1 VFFFPIRHHSPGCAM
16 ALQLA
21 LDEIRPAQVL
31 VEGPIDFES
40 LLPLLTDPRARP
52 PIAIVSLPSG
62 AAGDDGG
69 VASYPF
75 CVHSPEY
82 VALCWAKGAGATS
95 ALIDLPAR
103 HPEMQKRLGDD
114 TGPTP
119 LIEDWRLD
127 HNAYVAELCARRG
140 VSGGGALWDALFEAQ
155 GAGTDWRGFFE
166 AVGVYCGH
174 IRAVTPLEEMEND
187 GTLARETQMAA
198 CLRKALEGPGPIA
211 VVTGGF
217 HTSALR
223 TALAT
228 EGKPGAPA
236 KALAQRAYL
245 VRYGFRQL
253 DRAGGYGAGL
263 PHPAWY
269 DRLWRGLRTGDK
281 IDGLAA
287 ELLTDFADHLRKTTP
302 QLGLATPTLAAAI
315 VTAERLAALR
325 DLPWPGRAEVIDAVR
340 STGVKDA
347 IEAGQTP
354 LLAALDAFLT
364 GDEIGDLPP
373 GAAQPPIV
381 ESVRARARTLGFN
394 IDTGQTR
401 TRDLDLL
408 RRPRHAQASEFLFA
422 LDLIGAQFAK
432 RIGGPDPLTGWRGEA
447 LFEIWSY
454 AWSPMVESRLI
465 GSAVDGDD
473 LEDLCR
479 AELARR
485 RTALADQG
493 LSRSVA
499 AVAELLI
506 AAARTGYASLAETV
520 LGWCAEAMA
529 VDPEAQSVIRA
540 LSLTASLAANSAT
553 DRAVSYLA
561 LRQRGFDRLLLLFPR
576 LADTPAD
583 RLNELIRSLADLAAL
598 VGEDDIA
605 IDRTALAEVISA
617 ALESSLPAALNGAL
631 IAFAGLIGALDLG
644 QVADRI
650 AAALE
655 GTYVEP
661 GERAAALTGCLTVAP
676 KLLLHSSALMGAID
690 RFLAGIDT
698 DAFLAVLPELR
709 LALGQLTPSD
719 IDRAADWVATR
730 YGLDAREITQSEATD
745 AESAE
750 NLALSDA
757 LEAIWRA
764 DGLGHW
770 FEARP

>member
-1 VFFFPIRHHSPGCAM
+1 M
-16 ALQLA
+16 ALYSA

-31 VEGPIDFES
+31 VEGPGDFEP
-40 LLPLLTDPRARP
+40 LLPLLTDPRAKP
-52 PIAIVSLPSG
+52 PIAIVSLPAG
-62 AAGDDGG
+62 AEGDDGA
-69 VASYPF
+69 VATYPF

-82 VALCWAKGAGATS
+82 VALCWAKDAGATS
-95 ALIDLPAR
+95 VLIDLPAR
-103 HPEMQKRLGDD
+103 HPEMQKRRGDD

-155 GAGTDWRGFFE
+155 GGCADWRAFFE

-174 IRAVTPLEEMEND
+174 IRAVTPLQELEDD
-187 GTLARETQMAA
+187 GTLAREAQMTV
-198 CLRKALEGPGPIA
+198 CLGKALAGPGPIA
-211 VVTGGF
+211 VITGGF
-217 HTSALR
+217 HTAALR
-223 TALAT
+223 MALVT
-228 EGKPGAPA
+228 GGKPGAPP
-236 KALAQRAYL
+236 KAPAQKAYL

-281 IDGLAA
+281 MGDLAA
-287 ELLTDFADHLRKTTP
+287 RLLTDFADHLRKTSP
-302 QLGLATPTLAAAI
+302 GMAMATPTLAAAI
-315 VTAERLAALR
+315 IAAEGLAALR

-347 IEAGQTP
+347 IEVGQTP

-381 ESVRARARTLGFN
+381 EAVRARARTLGFN

-401 TRDLDLL
+401 TRDLDFL
-408 RRPRHAQASEFLFA
+408 RRPRHAQASQFLFA
-422 LDLIGAQFAK
+422 LDLIGAQFAN
-432 RIGGPDPLTGWRGEA
+432 RISGPDPLTGWRGEA

-465 GSAVDGDD
+465 GLAAQGDD
-473 LEDLCR
+473 LEGLCR

-506 AAARTGYASLAETV
+506 AAARTGYAGLAQTV
-520 LGWCAEAMA
+520 FGWCAEAMA

-540 LSLTASLAANSAT
+540 LSLTASLAANTAS
-553 DRAVSYLA
+553 DRAMSYVA
-561 LRQRGFDRLLLLFPR
+561 LRQSGFDRLLILFPR
-576 LADTPAD
+576 LADTPAEK
-583 RLNELIRSLADLAAL
+583 LNELIRSLADLAAL

-605 IDRTALAEVISA
+605 IDRTALTEVISA
-617 ALESSLPAALNGAL
+617 ALDGRPPPALNGAL
-631 IAFAGLIGALDLG
+631 IAFAGLIGALDMG

-650 AAALE
+650 AAALD

-676 KLLLHSSALMGAID
+676 KLLLHSPALMGAVD
-690 RFLAGIDT
+690 RFLASVDT
-698 DAFLAVLPELR
+698 DGFLAVLPELR
-709 LALGQLTPSD
+709 LALGQLTPSE

-730 YGLDAREITQSEATD
+730 YGLNAREITQSETTD
-745 AESAE
+745 TESLE
-750 NLALSDA
+750 NLALSEA
-757 LEAIWRA
+757 LEAVWRA
-764 DGLGHW
+764 DGLADW